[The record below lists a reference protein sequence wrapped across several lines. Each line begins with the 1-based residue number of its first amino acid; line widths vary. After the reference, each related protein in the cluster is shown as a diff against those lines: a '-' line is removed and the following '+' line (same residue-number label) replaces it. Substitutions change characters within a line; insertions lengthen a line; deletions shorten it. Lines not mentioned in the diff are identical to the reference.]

1 MLQMTDTLI
10 QKKLFGID
18 GASLAADSHTNTI
31 NFIETV
37 VSEEK
42 IECDFERLDG
52 YLFLGPG
59 EHYIKNQKRL
69 IGQV

>member
-1 MLQMTDTLI
+1 M
-10 QKKLFGID
+10 FGIE

-59 EHYIKNQKRL
+59 EHYIKN
-69 IGQV
+69 